1 MGEKRGDQQSRAELL
16 GLLLKAAGF
25 DAYMVRHGS
34 GRNQRHLVVLRLDE
48 TETRA
53 LSEAV
58 GTTLSPIV
66 VGPAKVIPLPLDA
79 NAALGQVGDS
89 MYNAEQGRWTS
100 SVAISRV
107 Q

>member
-25 DAYMVRHGS
+25 EPYMVRHGS
-34 GRNQRHLVVLRLDE
+34 GRNQHHLVVLRLDE
-48 TETRA
+48 AETRA

-58 GTTLSPIV
+58 GTTLSPIA
-66 VGPAKVIPLPLDA
+66 VGAVQVIPLPLEA
-79 NAALGQVGDS
+79 NSALGKVGDAL
-89 MYNAEQGRWTS
+89 YNAKQGRWTS
-100 SVAISRV
+100 SVAITRV